1 MEKLPERI
9 GKYVVLDLIGR
20 GAMGVVYKAKDPVIN
35 RMVALKKIFL
45 NDVASSERIDEF
57 KARFFVEA
65 RAAGGLRHPRI
76 ITIYDVDEAD
86 GAPFMAMEYLEGG
99 SLSQLMKERGALP
112 LPQAASITR
121 QVAMGLGYAHERGII
136 HRDIKPDNIL
146 MDLDGRAVITDFG
159 AARLQDSELTR
170 PGEVLGT
177 PYYMSPEQIL
187 GDKLDGRSDLFSL
200 GVVFYLMVTGRRPF
214 KGDTVSSICYHI
226 VHSPPE
232 PLPTGVNVPPV
243 LIPLLERLLSKSKED
258 RPSSAEELIRE
269 LDALDEEMEDAPDA
283 MTETWDVPLVPI
295 GGTEGVSP
303 SPAGALDQEE
313 TRFAE
318 PTSPLPPSPVTDPAG
333 RAPWRLA
340 LVAVLAAV
348 GLLMVLAVGGY
359 GAWRFGLF
367 SRETPSP
374 PARAEETA
382 GPPDHMSSTENEI
395 PSGRNKSASAQPS
408 PASPSPARPEKTP
421 PKGPSPAFEA
431 DVAALERDAKAAV
444 DLAGIHQF
452 DLAFRQLNTFP
463 GRIEALSRRAEPADA
478 ASLARAKAAAAQAQ
492 VDARGRLVAWARPI
506 LDGGADALAKATE
519 HANTDE
525 DAIIQAYAATY
536 PVVQWKSK
544 LPQDMA
550 SEVDAF
556 VAGCRE
562 ELNDDEWAEAEAL
575 AHKPPQS

>member
-9 GKYVVLDLIGR
+9 GKYDVLDLIGR

-35 RMVALKKIFL
+35 RMVALKRISL
-45 NDVASSERIDEF
+45 SDVASSERIDEF

-99 SLSQLMKERGALP
+99 SLSRLMKERGALP
-112 LPQAASITR
+112 LQQAVSIAR

-146 MDLDGRAVITDFG
+146 MDMDGRAVITDFG

-177 PYYMSPEQIL
+177 PHYMSPEQIL

-232 PLPTGVNVPPV
+232 PLPAEVNIPPI
-243 LIPLLERLLSKSKED
+243 LAPILERLLSKSKDD
-258 RPSSAEELIRE
+258 RPPSAEELIRE
-269 LDALDEEMEDAPDA
+269 LDELDEEMGDAPDA

-295 GGTEGVSP
+295 GGPESAAAP
-303 SPAGALDQEE
+303 SERPLEEEE
-313 TRFAE
+313 TRYAS
-318 PTSPLPPSPVTDPAG
+318 PPAPLPPPPAAEPA
-333 RAPWRLA
+333 RSAPWRLT
-340 LVAVLAAV
+340 LVLLLAAA
-348 GLLMVLAVGGY
+348 GLLVVFAVGGY

-367 SRETPSP
+367 SPKGLPP
-374 PARAEETA
+374 PANVEESA
-382 GPPDHMSSTENEI
+382 GTPDHAVSGENEA
-395 PSGRNKSASAQPS
+395 PPAEGKS
-408 PASPSPARPEKTP
+408 PASNTSTTSPIPAKPERPA

-431 DVAALERDAKAAV
+431 DVSALERDAKAAV
-444 DLAGIHQF
+444 DLTGIHQF
-452 DLAFRQLNTFP
+452 DLAFRQLDTFP
-463 GRIEALSRRAEPADA
+463 GRIDALARRAGPADA
-478 ASLARAKAAAAQAQ
+478 AALARAKAAAARAQA
-492 VDARGRLVAWARPI
+492 DARERLAVWARP
-506 LDGGADALAKATE
+506 LVDSGTAALAKATA
-519 HANTDE
+519 HVNTDE

-536 PVVQWKSK
+536 PAIQWKSK

-556 VAGCRE
+556 VAGCRD
-562 ELNDDEWAEAEAL
+562 ELNDDEWAEAQAL
-575 AHKPPQS
+575 AHKPPQP